1 MKKTENKA
9 TRRDVT
15 AGRVVPVKRARKAG
29 TGITTLKRAGG
40 SVMVTVPAHVRR
52 GLKLEVG
59 DTVRV
64 AAENG
69 RVVMEPVKMKPHY
82 TLDEILAKC
91 NPDAPLSAEELAW
104 RDDKPVGG
112 EIW

>member
-1 MKKTENKA
+1 MKKAENKA
-9 TRRDVT
+9 TARGARTGRLVT
-15 AGRVVPVKRARKAG
+15 VRQKAG
-29 TGITTLKRAGG
+29 IGVTTLKQAGG

-52 GLKLEVG
+52 DLKLAVG

-69 RVVMEPVKMKPHY
+69 RVVIEPVRVKPHFS
-82 TLDEILAKC
+82 LDEILAKC
-91 NPDAPLSAEELAW
+91 NPDAPLSAEEQAW